1 MYGCVQKKIHVLIP
15 GRASVPS
22 FLDNR
27 KPLRGEP
34 MRLWESEYEIPV
46 HSPSS
51 ETVNEQ
57 LRRAE
62 SLPTDTREYTQDIHS
77 VQGERGEG
85 ARMTGRGRESTKGQA
100 TTVVISSCRCG
111 ASDVIGTCRR
121 GGGNQ
126 SHGAPK
132 SVLGNVTKLRFLQD
146 RLPEISSLCCACVGV
161 GGVIPGPRP
170 YPRSGTKI

>member
-1 MYGCVQKKIHVLIP
+1 M
-15 GRASVPS
+15 
-22 FLDNR
+22 
-27 KPLRGEP
+27 GEP

-62 SLPTDTREYTQDIHS
+62 SLPTDTREYMQDIHS

-100 TTVVISSCRCG
+100 YYLRCYCNRGDRCRG
-111 ASDVIGTCRR
+111 SYDA
-121 GGGNQ
+121 
-126 SHGAPK
+126 
-132 SVLGNVTKLRFLQD
+132 NVHYVEQGKKER
-146 RLPEISSLCCACVGV
+146 A
-161 GGVIPGPRP
+161 
-170 YPRSGTKI
+170 